1 MPFSSVLAGLGLGL
15 SLIVAIGAQ
24 NLFVLRQGIRRE
36 HVFAVAAICALSDL
50 TLIVL
55 GVSGVGAVLQAVP
68 WLVEAVRWAGAAFLV
83 VYGLLAARRAI
94 RPSGEALVAGPGS
107 GPGTGDRGA
116 GSAEGDDRTDAAG
129 GPGAE
134 GSGRDT
140 SAAVPGPAAAS
151 AVPTLTQAE
160 DAPAAHA
167 GQHAGQHAAAGASDG
182 RTTSAGAAAGAG
194 RTTLT
199 AAVLTCLALTW
210 LNPHVYLDTLFLL
223 GSIANTHGD
232 GRWAFA
238 LGAGLASIV
247 WFFGLAYGA
256 RLLGGVLAS
265 PRAWRILDGVI
276 AVVMIALGVML
287 VLPH

>member
-1 MPFSSVLAGLGLGL
+1 MSFSALLAGLGLGL

-50 TLIVL
+50 TLILL

-68 WLVEAVRWAGAAFLV
+68 WLVEAVRWAGAAFLI
-83 VYGLLAARRAI
+83 VYGLLAAKRAI
-94 RPSGEALVAGPGS
+94 RPSGDALVAGEGGDGSDGSSGGTGS
-107 GPGTGDRGA
+107 GA
-116 GSAEGDDRTDAAG
+116 DAAG
-129 GPGAE
+129 GPGTD

-140 SAAVPGPAAAS
+140 SASVPGPAAAS
-151 AVPTLTQAE
+151 VTPTIERT
-160 DAPAAHA
+160 
-167 GQHAGQHAAAGASDG
+167 
-182 RTTSAGAAAGAG
+182 RTTSPARAGS
-194 RTTLT
+194 TTLT

-210 LNPHVYLDTLFLL
+210 LNPHVYLDTVFLL

-238 LGAGLASIV
+238 AGAGLASIV
-247 WFFGLAYGA
+247 WFFGLAYGS

-265 PRAWRILDGVI
+265 PRAWRVLDGVI
-276 AVVMIALGVML
+276 AVVMIGLGVML